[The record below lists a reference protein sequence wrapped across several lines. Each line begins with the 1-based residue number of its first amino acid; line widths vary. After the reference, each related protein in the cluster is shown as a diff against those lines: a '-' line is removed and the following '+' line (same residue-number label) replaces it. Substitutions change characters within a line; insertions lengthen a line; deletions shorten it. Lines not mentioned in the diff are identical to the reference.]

1 MMTLR
6 IFLYDL
12 MHLGIKEACNFT
24 LWFLSFRNHSLSILV
39 KPLKEQ
45 EKYLVGVQFEIG
57 RAHV

>member
-1 MMTLR
+1 MMTLH

-24 LWFLSFRNHSLSILV
+24 LWFLLFRNHSLFILV

-45 EKYLVGVQFEIG
+45 EKCLVGVQF
-57 RAHV
+57 VD

>member
-1 MMTLR
+1 MMILH

-24 LWFLSFRNHSLSILV
+24 LWFLSFRNHSLFILV

-45 EKYLVGVQFEIG
+45 DKCLVGVQF
-57 RAHV
+57 VDLDSY